1 MARALCPGASYHE
14 QTVLQSHTCT
24 TSVPTQNNDMY
35 GKEHGQGT
43 SLSGA
48 SAAHKSI
55 TVCARCTA
63 LRGDYAGTSKYSGLK
78 LMLVKSAVTRLLPDQ
93 YLSNS
98 VIVFTTNL
106 SFILSNMMKF
116 GTVPVRQARVE
127 FCSVIWR
134 WRLKTKTWQVVVF

>member
-48 SAAHKSI
+48 SAAGAYCYTLCDALAQRRSLYVPYGSNYMSLFCVGTELI
-55 TVCARCTA
+55 QVGDGSTVCSWLLAPGNKARAIVTVCCV
-63 LRGDYAGTSKYSGLK
+63 
-78 LMLVKSAVTRLLPDQ
+78 LVFNKKP
-93 YLSNS
+93 
-98 VIVFTTNL
+98 
-106 SFILSNMMKF
+106 
-116 GTVPVRQARVE
+116 
-127 FCSVIWR
+127 
-134 WRLKTKTWQVVVF
+134 